1 MTHGRRPRKPRQL
14 NTRTLATALLRA
26 SCLTDAEVR
35 DTIQPAQQCLDRLRE
50 GVATEDQHAV
60 MHTCMQIALDIEA
73 TGIVRGLQQHLQTAM
88 QALERIRARARA
100 LASGS
105 WRPTSLYFDELD
117 ALRVAVDLHRFQLQQ
132 LSAGELHTITA
143 RLIARTLSAGG
154 AAVRASLNDIGLRAA
169 G

>member
-35 DTIQPAQQCLDRLRE
+35 ETIQPAQQCLDRLRE
-50 GVATEDQHAV
+50 GVATEDQHTV
-60 MHTCMQIALDIEA
+60 LHTCMQVALDIEA
-73 TGIVRGLQQHLQTAM
+73 SGIVHGLHEHLQYGI
-88 QALERIRARARA
+88 QALESIRARA
-100 LASGS
+100 LATGT
-105 WRPTSLYFDELD
+105 WRPTDLDFHELD
-117 ALRVAVDLHRFQLQQ
+117 ALRTAVDLHRFQLEQ

-154 AAVRASLNDIGLRAA
+154 AAVRTTLNDMGLRAA
-169 G
+169 